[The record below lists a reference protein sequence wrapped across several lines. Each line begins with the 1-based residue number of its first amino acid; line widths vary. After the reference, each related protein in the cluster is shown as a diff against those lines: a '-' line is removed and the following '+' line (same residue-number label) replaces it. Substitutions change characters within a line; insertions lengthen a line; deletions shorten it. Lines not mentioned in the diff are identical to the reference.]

1 MRVLEGQEQCKEQ
14 DQRKCRTH
22 TQRRAPVQTP
32 GSPRRTRGRKNKV
45 MLVRQSSRALH
56 VVTPGLRQFSEHH
69 GKRKAMKIL
78 PAGGDPAKVRR
89 GKAGELAIPAAKSF
103 IYIYMYIYI
112 YIILSLPP
120 LFILYVRR
128 DVFIVA
134 TCLNLFGRVY

>member
-1 MRVLEGQEQCKEQ
+1 
-14 DQRKCRTH
+14 
-22 TQRRAPVQTP
+22 
-32 GSPRRTRGRKNKV
+32 

-103 IYIYMYIYI
+103 IYICIYIYI
-112 YIILSLPP
+112 YYFVLTPIVHPVCQKGRLH
-120 LFILYVRR
+120 RG
-128 DVFIVA
+128 DVFEPFWEGLLI
-134 TCLNLFGRVY
+134 